1 MYRGG
6 ACGDFSALN
15 RRDFLERFFYAL
27 TCAML
32 ALFGIRPDLEHEEVK
47 ALARKVSR
55 SVKTFDTRSMSDL
68 LKELYPQK
76 AIYRALYG

>member
-1 MYRGG
+1 
-6 ACGDFSALN
+6 
-15 RRDFLERFFYAL
+15 
-27 TCAML
+27 ML